1 MGQVDFIIGN
11 GGLGRTNPSTDV
23 VAGLV
28 FNGIA
33 VVGGL
38 QLKTP
43 YKLRS
48 IEDAIAL
55 GINSQYDVT
64 NSLTVYSHIATHF
77 RLSPKSPL
85 WIYALAQSVTYSDMV
100 DPTDAESAI
109 ALIRHASEID
119 HLGVNYQPATPVTDF
134 TATAG
139 AVANA
144 QALAELAFE
153 EKKPCVIVLEGKGFD
168 FSAAATLRTLNSEY
182 VSVVVGQLQDDNL
195 EFDDTGAAI
204 GAALG
209 VLSNAKVNECIG
221 WVGKFDVLSASTS
234 DIKISNQSVS
244 GILPSVLEDLDD
256 KGYIFLKTYPGKTGY
271 FFNDSHTATVA
282 TSDFATIENVRTV
295 NKSVRLLYQALLPF
309 VNSPVVINTTTGQ
322 IAAEAVANWEAVGN
336 KAITSMF
343 QNQEI
348 SGPDPQGPTPPV
360 QINPE
365 QDVLSTSE
373 VQVQLS
379 IVPTG
384 TARTITVFVGFS
396 NPNS

>member
-64 NSLTVYSHIATHF
+64 NSLTVYSHLATHF
-77 RLSPKSPL
+77 RISPKSPI
-85 WIYALAQSVTYSDMV
+85 WIYAMAQSVAYDEMV
-100 DPTDAESAI
+100 DPLDQHSAI

-139 AVANA
+139 AIANA

-168 FSAAATLRTLNSEY
+168 WSVASTLRTLNSEY

-209 VLSNAKVNECIG
+209 VLSNAKVNECVG

-256 KGYIFLKTYPGKTGY
+256 RGYIFLKTYPGKTGY
-271 FFNDSHTATVA
+271 FFNDSHTATVG

-295 NKSVRLLYQALLPF
+295 NKAVRLLYQALLPF

-322 IAAEAVANWEAVGN
+322 ISAETVANWEAVGN

-373 VQVQLS
+373 VQVQLN

-384 TARTITVFVGFS
+384 TARMITVYVGFT